1 MTGQVTGQP
10 VQASG
15 EKRAPTAR
23 PVVDEG
29 STESDW
35 SFFLAEWGHYVDA
48 TGIVGGS
55 AICHLWQTCLDR
67 LRRSLH
73 NAGAQAFTNVEE
85 LLSQIKSLA
94 VKRQNNLVNV
104 MVLQG
109 LTQERDKGVLSF
121 LACPNG
127 QADLCDL
134 QVTCHKG
141 GCGTSVSF
149 KDLGDPGQ
157 GHSGEGPCCGSST
170 GGGG

>member
-35 SFFLAEWGHYVDA
+35 PFFLAEWGHYVDV

-73 NAGAQAFTNVEE
+73 NAGAQAVTNVEE

-109 LTQERDKGVLSF
+109 LKQE
-121 LACPNG
+121 
-127 QADLCDL
+127 
-134 QVTCHKG
+134 
-141 GCGTSVSF
+141 
-149 KDLGDPGQ
+149 
-157 GHSGEGPCCGSST
+157 
-170 GGGG
+170 